1 MHQNKNPF
9 EIIKFKNS
17 AGFGLIENILSG
29 ALLIILVTFS
39 MYFISLRQK
48 TIFNTNLTNAINDE
62 IKRDIEILKSEL
74 KKYKLTEN
82 PEKDISIFQNDY
94 INCNEDIL
102 DSVKNLEGWYPEQWN
117 PGSNKN
123 SRDGQIKNKIFKG
136 SNVEIRRTLNKVNP
150 LINEFED
157 ENLDSSI
164 AKIQYLVKTDKNKDT
179 WKIWT
184 NILLSNE
191 LKSYCAPL

>member
-9 EIIKFKNS
+9 EIINFKNS

-29 ALLIILVTFS
+29 SLLIILVTFS

>member
-9 EIIKFKNS
+9 EIIKLKNS
-17 AGFGLIENILSG
+17 DGFGLIENILSG
-29 ALLIILVTFS
+29 SLLIILVTFS

-74 KKYKLTEN
+74 KTYKLSEN
-82 PEKDISIFQNDY
+82 PEKDISIFQNDF

-102 DSVKNLEGWYPEQWN
+102 DSVKNLEGWYPEEWN

-164 AKIQYLVKTDKNKDT
+164 AKIQYLVKTNKNKDT

>member
-29 ALLIILVTFS
+29 ALLIILVSFS

-48 TIFNTNLTNAINDE
+48 TIYNTNLTNAINDE

-102 DSVKNLEGWYPEQWN
+102 DSVKNLEGWYPEEWN

>member
-1 MHQNKNPF
+1 MYNFKK
-9 EIIKFKNS
+9 KFKKLKFRNN
-17 AGFGLIENILSG
+17 AGFALTENILSG
-29 ALLIILVTFS
+29 SLLIILVTFS

-74 KKYKLTEN
+74 KNYKLTEN
-82 PEKDISIFQNDY
+82 PEKDMSIFQNDY

-102 DSVKNLEGWYPEQWN
+102 DSVQNLEGWYPEQWN

-179 WKIWT
+179 WEIWT

>member
-29 ALLIILVTFS
+29 ALLIFLVTFS

-74 KKYKLTEN
+74 KTYKLTEN
-82 PEKDISIFQNDY
+82 PEKDISIFQNDF

-102 DSVKNLEGWYPEQWN
+102 DSVQNLEGWYPEQWN

>member
-1 MHQNKNPF
+1 MNQNKNPS

-74 KKYKLTEN
+74 KTYKLTEN
-82 PEKDISIFQNDY
+82 PERDISIFQNDF

-157 ENLDSSI
+157 EILDSSI